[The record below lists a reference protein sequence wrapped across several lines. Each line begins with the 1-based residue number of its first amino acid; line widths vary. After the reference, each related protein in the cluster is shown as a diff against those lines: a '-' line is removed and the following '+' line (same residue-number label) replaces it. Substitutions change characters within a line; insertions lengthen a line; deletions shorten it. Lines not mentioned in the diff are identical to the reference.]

1 MKYAQITSDLGSFLS
16 SLIGLLLRFVSFTG
30 AGLARGGGEGSRT
43 GGLLLL
49 QIQFKKYLKD

>member
-49 QIQFKKYLKD
+49 QIQLKNI